1 MALFFE
7 HENLPSIK
15 IMVAIVMLMHF
26 GSQLGFANEDIPFCH
41 KQLEE
46 LKKDVN
52 DWNKRCMV
60 NNTQELNTPECNDE
74 KKYNQARMKKHT
86 GRCFYDGNYNL

>member
-1 MALFFE
+1 
-7 HENLPSIK
+7 
-15 IMVAIVMLMHF
+15 MVPIVMLIHL
-26 GSQLGFANEDIPFCH
+26 GSQLAFANEDIPLCH

-52 DWNKRCMV
+52 DWNKRCIV
-60 NNTQELNTPECNDE
+60 NKVQELNTTECNAE

-86 GRCFYDGNYNL
+86 SQCFYDGNYSL